1 VNPHVARVGLP
12 WSEIDRLPVADG
24 TLAAMW
30 LYQAGFVFKTP
41 AGVSVMIDAY
51 LSDALSQTHGIH
63 RAVPAPLDLTEIRP
77 DVVMASHWH
86 EDHLDPGLVARL
98 PAMRETTFVGPPSC
112 VSRVRGRG
120 VTADR
125 SIALRHGQS
134 WEIGDLTITAT
145 FARHEFEGFLT
156 EDACGFLLQVDGLR
170 VYHSGDTEYDAR
182 LLPLREE
189 RPDYSMICI
198 NGTNGNMN
206 AFEAALLAWELDT
219 GVAVPMHFGLWRDED
234 YGSEPT
240 LDPDLFVDTYGRLSG
255 RGPCIVPEPGRPIEL
270 HARSSSTHAR

>member
-1 VNPHVARVGLP
+1 MNPDVARSGLP
-12 WSEIDRLPVADG
+12 WSEIDRLDVSQG

-41 AGVSVMIDAY
+41 AGVTVMIDAY
-51 LSDALSQTHGIH
+51 LSDALSETHGIR
-63 RAVPAPLDLTEIRP
+63 RAVPAPLDISDVRP

-98 PAMRETTFVGPPSC
+98 PAMSDTTFVGPPSC

-120 VTADR
+120 VESDR

-134 WEIGDLTITAT
+134 WIVRDLTITAT

-156 EDACGFLLQVDGLR
+156 EDACGFLLQVEGLCI
-170 VYHSGDTEYDAR
+170 YHSGDTEYDAR

-189 RPDYSMICI
+189 RPDYSMICM

-206 AFEAALLAWELDT
+206 AFEAALLAWELGT
-219 GVAVPMHFGLWRDED
+219 RVAVPMHFGLWRDED
-234 YGSEPT
+234 YGPQPT
-240 LDPDLFVDTYGRLSG
+240 LDPDLFVDTYGLLSAGG
-255 RGPCIVPEPGRPIEL
+255 RCMVPEPGWLIEL
-270 HARSSSTHAR
+270 SGETGGTYAT